1 MPNQKR
7 YRMGMPSSHESSST
21 SINISGNSM
30 MTEEGTLCFDAEKG
44 YKRKKISH
52 LRKTA
57 QSKISTAAKK
67 ASTKFDTKK
76 NSIAHKFD
84 KVTKKM
90 SSKNSSTKEILPTIE
105 NPNGATNAFEE
116 KIAGLQEM
124 AHQTQVPM
132 ENNVN
137 SVFERR
143 ENLERLSED
152 PNCNT
157 NAFEEKIAGLQ
168 ELVHQTKV
176 SMENN
181 VNLVVERGA
190 NLERLSDR
198 AETLAT
204 GSIEFKRKAEK
215 VKRKTWCEM
224 WKMRILLGSIISI
237 IIIAFVVGPVV
248 KLLHDH
254 HKDNEKTP
262 EFENTTAVFISS

>member
-1 MPNQKR
+1 MA
-7 YRMGMPSSHESSST
+7 SSHESSST
-21 SINISGNSM
+21 SINISGNSE
-30 MTEEGTLCFDAEKG
+30 MTEEGSRNFDTEKG
-44 YKRKKISH
+44 GKRQKIYH
-52 LRKTA
+52 LRGKA

-67 ASTKFDTKK
+67 ASNTFDTKK
-76 NSIAHKFD
+76 HSIASKFD
-84 KVTKKM
+84 KVTEKM
-90 SSKNSSTKEILPTIE
+90 SSKKSPTKDIVPTIE
-105 NPNGATNAFEE
+105 NPNDTTNGFEE
-116 KIAGLQEM
+116 KISGLQEM

-137 SVFERR
+137 LVLERG

-237 IIIAFVVGPVV
+237 IIIAIIAGPVV
-248 KLLHDH
+248 KILHDH